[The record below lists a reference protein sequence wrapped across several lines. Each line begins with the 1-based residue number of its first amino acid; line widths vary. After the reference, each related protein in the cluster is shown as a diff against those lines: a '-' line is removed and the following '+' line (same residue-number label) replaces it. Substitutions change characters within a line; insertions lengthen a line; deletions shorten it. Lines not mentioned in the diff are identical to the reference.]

1 VLPNSDLRLFS
12 GLHFATART
21 SNPSTP
27 KPSCPKGLYVTWAPG
42 NTGLWICCKNSDKK
56 GDCKVGQAAF
66 PYGPRSKL
74 VCCQCPTGQALNK
87 DKTGCM
93 PTGAPSP
100 SSTESP
106 TLSPIAVT
114 TPSPTYEQTP
124 SPSAVPE
131 PEPTPSGPT
140 PPPTSDGTPL
150 PSDEPTPYP
159 SYPQVPYTYRPT
171 FNPNS
176 PYPHCVDGYEG
187 IYGKL
192 LYQGEN
198 VLRGK
203 WNFSMCCKAGDACL
217 PGEQALT
224 EGPKSSP
231 TSRALCC
238 ACVAPSY
245 WLQSTNP
252 WCFP

>member
-1 VLPNSDLRLFS
+1 MTLIPNICEAVSEIIHVILVLSNSDLRLFS

-21 SNPSTP
+21 SKPSTP
-27 KPSCPKGLYVTWAPG
+27 KPICPKGLHVTWAPG

-74 VCCQCPTGQALNK
+74 VCCQCPTGQVLNK
-87 DKTGCM
+87 DKTGCT

-100 SSTESP
+100 SSTENP
-106 TLSPIAVT
+106 TL
-114 TPSPTYEQTP
+114 

-131 PEPTPSGPT
+131 PEPTPAPT
-140 PPPTSDGTPL
+140 TPL

-159 SYPQVPYTYRPT
+159 IYPQMPYTNMPT
-171 FNPNS
+171 YNPNS
-176 PYPHCVDGYEG
+176 PYPHCEGDYEG
-187 IYGKL
+187 IYSNL

-198 VLRGK
+198 VIRGK
-203 WNFSMCCKAGDACL
+203 WNFMMCCKAGNACL
-217 PGEQALT
+217 PGEQTLT

-238 ACVAPSY
+238 ACVDPSY
-245 WLQSTNP
+245 WKEGTYP